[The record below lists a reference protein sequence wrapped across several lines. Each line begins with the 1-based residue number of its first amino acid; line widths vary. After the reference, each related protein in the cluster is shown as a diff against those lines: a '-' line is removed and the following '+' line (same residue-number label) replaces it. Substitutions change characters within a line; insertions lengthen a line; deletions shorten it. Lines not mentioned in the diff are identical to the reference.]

1 MSKRFSFFLVVFIIV
16 VTFLS
21 SCGNADIK
29 EEPAGSVAEKTTV
42 AGKKHLNINILLD
55 LSDRIDPVVNSKQP
69 SQKERDIQIV
79 RNFCQAFKSN
89 VDGFNAFKA
98 QSKIRVFFDPE
109 PNNSEVAS
117 IAQNLNASCQ
127 AGNTAEAA
135 KKNKRIYQGLDSNFT
150 SGLNRIYD
158 LAVKSK
164 DYPGSNIFRFMKDDV
179 GRCIENPTLFRNV
192 LVILTDGYVYYE
204 NEKYHEG
211 NRYSYIEKNFP
222 HFNRFR
228 NRNLLRDDFDSKNY
242 GLIKVNSNLENLE
255 VIVLELSPPNNSPVD
270 FDIMQKYWSKWL
282 GEMGVK
288 KFDIVKTDQPV
299 YTKNRIN
306 DFLSK

>member
-1 MSKRFSFFLVVFIIV
+1 MSKRFPFFSIVFIFV
-16 VTFLS
+16 VAAFA
-21 SCGNADIK
+21 SCGSDDKKADTTNNAAD
-29 EEPAGSVAEKTTV
+29 KTTIS
-42 AGKKHLNINILLD
+42 GKKHLNINILLD
-55 LSDRIDPVVNSKQP
+55 LSDRIDPVVNPKQP
-69 SQKERDIQIV
+69 TQKERDIQIV
-79 RNFCQAFKSN
+79 RAFCQAFKSN
-89 VDGFNAFKA
+89 VDEFNAFKA

-109 PNNSEVAS
+109 PNNSEVAA

-127 AGNTAEAA
+127 AGNTPEAA
-135 KKNKRIYQGLDSNFT
+135 KKNKRIYQGLDANFT
-150 SGLNRIYD
+150 SGLNSIYD

-179 GRCIENPTLFRNV
+179 GRCIENPNLFRNV

-211 NRYSYIEKNFP
+211 NRYSYIERNFP
-222 HFNRFR
+222 HFSRFR
-228 NRNLLRDDFDSKNY
+228 NRNFLRDEFDSKNY

-255 VIVLELSPPNNSPVD
+255 VIVLELAPPNNSPVD
-270 FDIMQKYWSKWL
+270 FDIMKKYWSKWL

-288 KFDIVKTDQPV
+288 KFDIVKTDQPI